1 MPDRRQPKQRGS
13 IVHRFQWKPLWLAC
27 GLLLA
32 ACGASKATLENYKK
46 LDWTMHRSQVYA
58 LLGEPAEIKQAGSN
72 PQDGVTT
79 VETWHG
85 NNQDLITITF
95 VNDIVAMKTM
105 HSDGRDY

>member
-1 MPDRRQPKQRGS
+1 MPDQDHPKRRGS
-13 IVHRFQWKPLWLAC
+13 IVHRFRLKALLLAC

-32 ACGASKATLENYKK
+32 ACGNDKASLENYKK
-46 LDWTMHRSQVYA
+46 LDWTMNRSQVYA
-58 LLGEPAEIKQAGSN
+58 LLGKPEEVKQAGSN

-85 NNQDLITITF
+85 NDQDLITITF

-105 HSDGRDY
+105 HSNGRDY